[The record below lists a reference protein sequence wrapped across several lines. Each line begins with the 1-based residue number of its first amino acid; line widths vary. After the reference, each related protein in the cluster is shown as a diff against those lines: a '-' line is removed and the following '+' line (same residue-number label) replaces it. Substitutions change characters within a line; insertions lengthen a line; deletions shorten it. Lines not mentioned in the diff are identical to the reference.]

1 MVSEVPVYR
10 FIVMNLIVM
19 DELQPFGCFFIQWIV
34 VFFCF
39 FFGLQG
45 EAHQCRSGKDTAMFS
60 TKMHPYLLSRRQSLE
75 THCLA
80 QRLQVLSLRIE
91 LAFCAG

>member
-19 DELQPFGCFFIQWIV
+19 DELQPFGCFLSNGS
-34 VFFCF
+34 FFFLF